1 MRASRFNWFFLFSS
15 VSLLAAFAL
24 LAWETFRYSQSFARL
39 PAGLRL
45 AGVPVGGLATEE
57 ALQQILTAYAAPV
70 ELRYRDSV
78 ILLDPA
84 VVSFQ
89 VNTTVLLPQAA
100 QLRSNDLFW
109 SGLWDYL
116 WLRPV
121 SAADVPLR
129 ATYSQE
135 RLRAFLEDVAARYDQ
150 PGSPPQADA
159 ATLGFRPGEPG
170 YTLNIEAAL
179 VLVDKALFSA
189 EAERRVVT
197 LPVIEQ
203 TIVRPTFQTLGEL
216 IIANAA
222 QYQFDGVLSL
232 HLSDLNTGDELGL
245 NLAGGTPITGPVAFS
260 GMSTIKIPIMVSFFA
275 RNKGVLTDDERLL
288 LQRSMEE
295 SQNTATDFLLKTIG
309 RGDGFAGALAVTD
322 DMRRLG
328 LVNTYIS
335 GLLDVRGAVL
345 TPLATPANSRADIN
359 LRPDPYNQTTA
370 EDMGVLLAMIHHCT
384 RGGGALMAAFPGA
397 FTPEECQEMVS
408 FLSQNQ
414 VGPIFIAGGSPGG
427 VVAHKH
433 GWDTVPLTN
442 VADAA
447 LVFTPGGDYALT
459 IFLNRAETIGYEDAN
474 RFLISLARAVY
485 NFYNR

>member
-1 MRASRFNWFFLFSS
+1 MRAPRFNWFFLFSGF
-15 VSLLAAFAL
+15 SLIAAFAL
-24 LAWETFRYSQSFARL
+24 LTWETFRYSQSFTQL
-39 PAGLRL
+39 PVGLRL
-45 AGVPVGGLATEE
+45 AGVPVGGLTTEA
-57 ALQQILTAYAAPV
+57 ALQQIATTYAAPV
-70 ELRYRDSV
+70 ELRYRDSS

-84 VVSFQ
+84 FVSFQ

-100 QLRSNDLFW
+100 QLRSNDVFW

-116 WLRPV
+116 WLRPA
-121 SAADVPLR
+121 SAEDVPLR

-135 RLRAFLEDVAARYDQ
+135 RLRAFLADVAARYDQ

-159 ATLGFRPGEPG
+159 SALGFQPGEPG
-170 YTLNIEAAL
+170 YTLNLEAA
-179 VLVDKALFSA
+179 VDLVDKALFAA
-189 EAERRVVT
+189 EAERRIVT
-197 LPVIEQ
+197 LPVVEQ
-203 TIVRPTFQTLGEL
+203 TIIRPNFETLNEL
-216 IIANAA
+216 IEANAA
-222 QYQFDGVLSL
+222 QYQFNGVLSL
-232 HLSDLNTGDELGL
+232 FLSDLEVGDEL
-245 NLAGGTPITGPVAFS
+245 NLTLSNNQPITGPVAFS
-260 GMSTIKIPIMVSFFA
+260 GLSTIKIPIMASFFA
-275 RNKGVLTDDERLL
+275 RNQGALTDDERLL

-295 SQNTATDFLLKTIG
+295 SQNTATDLLLRTIG

-328 LVNTYIS
+328 LENTYIS

-345 TPLATPANSRADIN
+345 TPFATLANSRGDIN
-359 LRPDPYNQTTA
+359 LNPDPYNQTTA
-370 EDMGVLLAMIHHCT
+370 EEMGLLLAMIHHCT
-384 RGGGALMAAFPGA
+384 RGGGALIAAFPGA

-459 IFLNRAETIGYEDAN
+459 IFLNQAETIGYEDAN
-474 RFLISLARAVY
+474 RLLISMARAVY
-485 NFYNR
+485 NFYNK

>member
-1 MRASRFNWFFLFSS
+1 MRAQRFNWFFLFSGL
-15 VSLLAAFAL
+15 SLLAAFAL
-24 LAWETFRYSQSFARL
+24 LAWETFRYSQSFTQL
-39 PAGLRL
+39 PAGLKL
-45 AGVPVGGLATEE
+45 AGVPVGGLTTEA
-57 ALQQILTAYAAPV
+57 ALQQILTTYAAPV
-70 ELRYRDSV
+70 ELRYRDSI

-100 QLRSNDLFW
+100 QLRSNDVFW
-109 SGLWDYL
+109 TGLWDYL
-116 WLRPV
+116 WLRPSV
-121 SAADVPLR
+121 AMEAPLR

-135 RLRAFLEDVAARYDQ
+135 RLRAFLADVAARYDR
-150 PGSPPQADA
+150 PGSPPRADA
-159 ATLGFRPGEPG
+159 STLGFQPGEPG
-170 YTLNIEAAL
+170 YTLNLEAA
-179 VLVDKALFSA
+179 VALVDKALFSA
-189 EAERRVVT
+189 QAERRIVT
-197 LPVIEQ
+197 LPVVEQ
-203 TIVRPTFQTLGEL
+203 TIIRPTLQTLGEL
-216 IIANAA
+216 IIANTA
-222 QYQFDGVLSL
+222 QHQFDGVLSL
-232 HLSDLNTGDELGL
+232 HLSDLGSGDELGL
-245 NLAGGTPITGPVAFS
+245 TLSAGAPITGPVAFS

-275 RNKGVLTDDERLL
+275 RNTGMLTDDERLL

-345 TPLATPANSRADIN
+345 RPFATPANSRTDLD

-370 EDMGVLLAMIHHCT
+370 EDMGLLLAMIHHCT
-384 RGGGALMAAFPGA
+384 RGGGALIAAFPGA
-397 FTPEECQEMVS
+397 FTPEECQEMVG

-447 LVFTPGGDYALT
+447 LVFTPGGDYALS

-485 NFYNR
+485 NFYNK